1 MTRDTLA
8 LTGKPDQMSP
18 TRAAARPVLWIPE
31 HVGSTGYVSPR
42 ETWPDDTDINEAIAE
57 AETLREAM
65 FEIAEKFEVPVSN
78 NLPRWQ
84 EGRFV
89 RHVGDFLEDIYV
101 AFDRFMPIPISL
113 ANTTTVGA
121 QFGEQHANG
130 QVTGL
135 HDEQQAR
142 YATTKR
148 GYLGHRGVTRQVW
161 STRWEPLSEHTE

>member
-1 MTRDTLA
+1 MI
-8 LTGKPDQMSP
+8 
-18 TRAAARPVLWIPE
+18 WIPK

-42 ETWPDDTDINEAIAE
+42 ETWPDDTDIDEAIAD
-57 AETLREAM
+57 AGTLGEAM
-65 FEIAEKFEVPVSN
+65 FEIAAKFDVPVTN

-84 EGRFV
+84 EGQFV
-89 RHVGDFLEDIYV
+89 RHVGDFLEDIYA

-113 ANTTTVGA
+113 ANTTTVEA
-121 QFGEQHANG
+121 QFGEQRANG

-135 HDEQQAR
+135 HDEEQAR

-161 STRWEPLSEHTE
+161 STRREPLSEDIE